1 MKRFRA
7 GKNAKKNGLVWL
19 IGIGLIVTC
28 PILVAAGQDAEQNH
42 VLDEIVVTSTSKTKM
57 IDTPASISVI
67 TADDLEKMGAKNI
80 IEALERIPG
89 VYNTSASRSSISIR
103 GTRSSMAGG
112 PIIMVDGVPQ
122 KFGSYRYEE
131 LDIIPISQI
140 AKIEVLRSSG
150 VAYGPGSSRGVI
162 NIITKTGQK
171 KKPVA
176 VNVSGSYGSWDTVNL
191 SGNVGGRI
199 NQWDYYADLSYY
211 ETDGYEEEDEDR
223 TSGLLKLG
231 YNLSAQTRIGM
242 RGNWMDTD
250 RLSAYD
256 LYKYQWQLENF
267 RESIHFPQGEDDDDL
282 VWHNRTE
289 QDSAQYAIEF
299 AHKGSRL
306 FADGTISYTDYN
318 EIHHDTKDIYY
329 NADSSRSGPTR
340 GDVDD
345 RDQDTYTAALSG
357 GYRFDFGS
365 LGYTPTVGVNYED
378 VDFTQRRTYPYDTDG
393 TASTAEYDL
402 DLAETTYGLFWDN
415 DFTFGEHWGLKIGGR
430 VDKVDLTFENQEP
443 WQFETDDTMW
453 GWSVA
458 PSYHFSSNANLYVSA
473 SRNFWYP
480 SPQYFF
486 WASNYGSENNRPE
499 DLKPEE
505 VTTYEVGYKH
515 RLDKAFNV
523 GLTVY
528 YSDTKDKFAGY
539 YEDGD
544 YMGQKN
550 TGDAETVG
558 VELEIDG
565 RPLQWLGYR
574 LSGAYI
580 DAQWT
585 SGTARIYTH
594 PDNEREIIDLDGYKV
609 HGIPE
614 FNGRV
619 GVDIY
624 PLEGL
629 KASVDANFWGEYY
642 LDYANRV
649 EYPSKTTVDASIS
662 YSWSHYKIWVLGKNI
677 FDEEVERAINTD
689 GELTGPGGDP
699 ETAYY
704 VQDGAY
710 VEAGLSVGF

>member
-1 MKRFRA
+1 M
-7 GKNAKKNGLVWL
+7 LE
-19 IGIGLIVTC
+19 C
-28 PILVAAGQDAEQNH
+28 PLLVAADKNEAQIH

-67 TADDLEKMGAKNI
+67 TASDLEQMGAKNI

-89 VYNTSASRSSISIR
+89 VYNTSASNTSLSIR
-103 GTRSSMAGG
+103 GTQSSMAGG

-122 KFGSYRYEE
+122 KYGNYRREE
-131 LDIIPISQI
+131 LDIIPVSQI

-162 NIITKTGQK
+162 NIITKKGQTE
-171 KKPVA
+171 KPVA
-176 VNVSGSYGSWDTVNL
+176 VKVAGSYGAWDTANV
-191 SGNVGGRI
+191 SGNVGGRL

-211 ETDGYEEEDEDR
+211 ETDGYEEEEEDR
-223 TSGLLKLG
+223 TSGLVKLG
-231 YNLSAQTRIGM
+231 YNLSAQTRIGL

-256 LYKYQWQLENF
+256 LSKYEWQLDNY

-289 QDSAQYAIEF
+289 QDSAQYALEF

-306 FADGTISYTDYN
+306 FADGTVSYTRYN
-318 EIHHDTKDIYY
+318 EIYHDTKDIYY
-329 NADSSRSGPTR
+329 YATSSRSGPTR

-345 RDQDTYTAALSG
+345 RDQDTYTVAFSG
-357 GYRFDFGS
+357 GYRFDLGAV
-365 LGYTPTVGVNYED
+365 GYTPTIGVNYED
-378 VDFTQRRTYPYDTDG
+378 VDFNQRRTYPYDTDG

-402 DLAETTYGLFWDN
+402 DLAEATYGFFWDN
-415 DFTFGEHWGLKIGGR
+415 DFTFGDHWGIKIGGR

-443 WQFETDDTMW
+443 WQFDADDTMW
-453 GWSVA
+453 GWSIA
-458 PSYHFSSNANLYVSA
+458 PSYHFSPNANVYLSA

-499 DLKPEE
+499 DLKAEE
-505 VTTYEVGYKH
+505 VTTYELGYKH
-515 RLDKAFNV
+515 RLSQSVNV

-528 YSDTKDKFAGY
+528 YSQTKDKFAGY
-539 YEDGD
+539 YEDGS

-594 PDNEREIIDLDGYKV
+594 PDNAREVIDLDGYNV

-619 GVDIY
+619 GLDIY
-624 PLEGL
+624 PFEGL
-629 KASVDANFWGEYY
+629 KASVDANIWGEYY

-689 GELTGPGGDP
+689 GELSEPGGEP
-699 ETAYY
+699 LNAYY
-704 VQDGAY
+704 VLDGAY